1 MSQPNPQHSLSSP
14 STCTIYPVTLQTW
27 QELRIDD
34 YIRNFPGGR
43 VMKLED
49 FTFLNKVTNFVCG
62 LGENCLAGQVRAKT
76 LRHQCSPFQ
85 AQLWFTLYGL
95 QEWNLYVNSLYEAIT
110 AAITQVRV
118 ESTTRVL
125 TFISPI
131 LSSQHSLVD
140 PDESHEKTIH
150 LAITLTAV
158 AATALLGF
166 IIGFAGTWIAPAM
179 GVAVETTEASGGVA
193 AFGAAG
199 IVKRS
204 LAKRSYEPVDG
215 DTIFA
220 NVSPDEIK
228 KSDDDLASNMN
239 RLSQLQTSIDQKFRL
254 RMMGTQDI
262 ASDFTTTSESSEQEE
277 IISMQKTIRDSI
289 MKESAWASWMTQLL
303 KDQDQHESITTK
315 LELPRAQTTQEEL
328 SFTTSHLKRR
338 SAPQSIP
345 RNHFGTWTTI
355 NTYLN
360 SFRDHLR
367 AVIAVSSQIGIS
379 SPISSDE
386 GIWGILKSGKFMTPN
401 PTKALLQDQTRETV
415 KLSALAQVLKSMASI
430 LITFSS
436 RIPQL
441 YPTIFLIT
449 FVPFSYHQNVFV
461 TIGSDKCDGRGPG
474 GAWFGD
480 EYLSYCSPEGLMMN
494 LVRGQGKKTV
504 NKILNAHLIEA
515 KYGYSVEFLAQS
527 AWACQ
532 DRNLK
537 IDGRPSP
544 EGLKPDSKIG
554 CTFDLP
560 VCDTRLEEVAHL
572 RRAGE
577 TTVVA
582 CRKGLALNI

>member
-1 MSQPNPQHSLSSP
+1 M
-14 STCTIYPVTLQTW
+14 I
-27 QELRIDD
+27 
-34 YIRNFPGGR
+34 
-43 VMKLED
+43 KLED

-62 LGENCLAGQVRAKT
+62 LGENCLAGQ
-76 LRHQCSPFQ
+76 QCSPFQ

-95 QEWNLYVNSLYEAIT
+95 QEWNLYVNSLYEAVT
-110 AAITQVRV
+110 AAITQVR
-118 ESTTRVL
+118 E
-125 TFISPI
+125 ISSDMI
-131 LSSQHSLVD
+131 NDFLVD
-140 PDESHEKTIH
+140 PDVSHEKNTH

-166 IIGFAGTWIAPAM
+166 LIGFAGTWLAPAM
-179 GVAVETTEASGGVA
+179 GVTVETAETSGGVA

-215 DTIFA
+215 DTTFA
-220 NVSPDEIK
+220 NVSPDEIQ
-228 KSDDDLASNMN
+228 KSDDELASNMN
-239 RLSQLQTSIDQKFRL
+239 RLSQLQASIDQKYRL
-254 RMMGTQDI
+254 RMMRTQETG
-262 ASDFTTTSESSEQEE
+262 SEFTMTTDSSEEEE

-289 MKESAWASWMTQLL
+289 IKDSAWANWMRQLS

-315 LELPRAQTTQEEL
+315 LELPKVQPAEEEL

-345 RNHFGTWTTI
+345 RDHFGTWTTI
-355 NTYLN
+355 NTYLS

-401 PTKALLQDQTRETV
+401 PAKALLQDQTRETV
-415 KLSALAQVLKSMASI
+415 KLSALAQVLKSM
-430 LITFSS
+430 
-436 RIPQL
+436 
-441 YPTIFLIT
+441 
-449 FVPFSYHQNVFV
+449 NVFV
-461 TIGSDKCDGRGPG
+461 TIGSDKCDGSGPG
-474 GAWFGD
+474 GAWSGD
-480 EYLSYCSPEGLMMN
+480 GYLSYCSPEGLMMN

-504 NKILNAHLIEA
+504 NKIFNAHLIEA

-544 EGLKPDSKIG
+544 QGLKPDSKIG

>member
-1 MSQPNPQHSLSSP
+1 MRSRGFLLGLSLTIQSPVSIVRSSISPPNPIMSQSNPQHSLSSP

-27 QELRIDD
+27 HELKIDD

-62 LGENCLAGQVRAKT
+62 LGENCLAGQ
-76 LRHQCSPFQ
+76 QCSPFQ
-85 AQLWFTLYGL
+85 AQLWLTLYGL
-95 QEWNLYVNSLYEAIT
+95 QEWNLYVNSLYEAVT
-110 AAITQVRV
+110 AAITQVRD
-118 ESTTRVL
+118 
-125 TFISPI
+125 ISSDMI
-131 LSSQHSLVD
+131 NDFLVD
-140 PDESHEKTIH
+140 PDESHEKTVH

-166 IIGFAGTWIAPAM
+166 LIGFAGTWIAPAM
-179 GVAVETTEASGGVA
+179 GVSAETAETYGGVA

-199 IVKRS
+199 LVKRS
-204 LAKRSYEPVDG
+204 LAKRSFATVDE
-215 DTIFA
+215 DTTFP
-220 NVSPDEIK
+220 NVSPDDIK
-228 KSDDDLASNMN
+228 DSDDELASKMN
-239 RLSQLQTSIDQKFRL
+239 RLNQLQTSLGQKIRL
-254 RMMGTQDI
+254 HMMGTQDI
-262 ASDFTTTSESSEQEE
+262 DSDFTTTTDFSEKED
-277 IISMQKTIRDSI
+277 IMSMQKTIRDSI
-289 MKESAWASWMTQLL
+289 MKDSAWASWMRQIL
-303 KDQDQHESITTK
+303 KEQDQYESITTK
-315 LELPRAQTTQEEL
+315 LELPRVQTSEEEL
-328 SFTTSHLKRR
+328 SFTTATNHLKRR

-415 KLSALAQVLKSMASI
+415 KLSALAQVLKSM
-430 LITFSS
+430 
-436 RIPQL
+436 
-441 YPTIFLIT
+441 
-449 FVPFSYHQNVFV
+449 NVFV

-504 NKILNAHLIEA
+504 NKIFNAHLIEA

-544 EGLKPDSKIG
+544 EGLKPGSKIG